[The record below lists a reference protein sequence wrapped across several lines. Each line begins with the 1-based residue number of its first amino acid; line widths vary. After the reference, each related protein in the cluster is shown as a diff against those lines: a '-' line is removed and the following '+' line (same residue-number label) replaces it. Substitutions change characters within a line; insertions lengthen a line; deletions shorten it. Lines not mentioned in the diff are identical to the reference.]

1 MIHPCIF
8 RVDEAP
14 SAEAIPRVAD
24 AGIEKVFTLTRSGT
38 YSRNGGLESASRTEA
53 EDEEG
58 AVAIERATRHSPDRE
73 GGRSSHARRGGADGR
88 NSGTFDGSACRREWK
103 HILKRADIGRW
114 RLKEL
119 RDTYACQLLSCNVPL
134 GYASTQLGPSGS
146 KPDAQSISSHESP
159 LAFQAQTTGNSVSS

>member
-58 AVAIERATRHSPDRE
+58 AVAVEHATRHSPDRE
-73 GGRSSHARRGGADGR
+73 GGRSSHARRGGTVTDIAMELGFNDLGRFAADYR
-88 NSGTFDGSACRREWK
+88 NLFGFNPSQTLGHDPTAPTER
-103 HILKRADIGRW
+103 LRA
-114 RLKEL
+114 
-119 RDTYACQLLSCNVPL
+119 
-134 GYASTQLGPSGS
+134 
-146 KPDAQSISSHESP
+146 
-159 LAFQAQTTGNSVSS
+159 

>member
-58 AVAIERATRHSPDRE
+58 AVAIERATRLSPDRE

-88 NSGTFDGSACRREWK
+88 NSGTFDGSCRREWK

-159 LAFQAQTTGNSVSS
+159 LAFQAETTGNSVSS